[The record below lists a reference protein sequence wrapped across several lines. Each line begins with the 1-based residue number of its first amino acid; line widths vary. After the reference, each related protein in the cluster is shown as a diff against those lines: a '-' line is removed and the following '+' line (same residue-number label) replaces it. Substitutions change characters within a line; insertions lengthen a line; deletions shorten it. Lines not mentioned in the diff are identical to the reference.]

1 MKIALGHVRGGGE
14 MGRLWHKLGR
24 LENKKTS
31 SSDCLTV
38 MQYLINKGNE
48 IDKREYLFVSV

>member
-38 MQYLINKGNE
+38 MQHLINKGNE
-48 IDKREYLFVSV
+48 IRKNEDSLVSV